1 MLRKVGGCGHDR
13 FSIEDLKKL
22 GPFLYD
28 DKLFDQDRFPE
39 INKLCT
45 KECKKKMKE
54 IYRMTFE
61 GYLMAVNNYY
71 DDCKI
76 FKSFPDPPIMTVGCQ
91 TYNNCLEWGN
101 TDPEY
106 RDRILKTMKVGILN
120 GKLVRLCNVPR
131 GVDVEIETTGLT
143 DSEGESESEEEE
155 NDESDDE

>member
-13 FSIEDLKKL
+13 FSIENLKNL

-39 INKLCT
+39 INRLCT

-54 IYRMTFE
+54 IYRITFE
-61 GYLMAVNNYY
+61 GYLKAVNNYY

-76 FKSFPDPPIMTVGCQ
+76 FKSFPDPPIKTVGCQ
-91 TYNNCLEWGN
+91 TYNDCLEEEN
-101 TDPEY
+101 KDPVY
-106 RDRILKTMKVGILN
+106 RDSILKTMKAGILN
-120 GKLVRLCNVPR
+120 GKLVRLCDLPR

-143 DSEGESESEEEE
+143 DSESESKEEV
-155 NDESDDE
+155 NDESDNE